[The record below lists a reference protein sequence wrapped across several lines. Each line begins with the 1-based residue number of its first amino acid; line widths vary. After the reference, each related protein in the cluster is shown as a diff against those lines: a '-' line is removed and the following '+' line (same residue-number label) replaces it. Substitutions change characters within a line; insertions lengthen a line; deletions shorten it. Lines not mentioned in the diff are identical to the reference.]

1 MSSRRNSGDKAVAGG
16 APGLQRLASGRVA
29 GGVVVAVLFMGS
41 SLLTPLYQLYR
52 SQYGMG
58 ALGLTLIYAV
68 YVVGNL
74 AALLFLGRLSD
85 QLGRRPIVLAGLAL
99 AALSTVL
106 FLLASGSGLLFAGRV
121 ASGCA
126 VGLGSGAATAWIT
139 EATPAERRPLAA
151 STMTAFNFAGLALGP
166 VIAGLLVQY
175 ARWPLRL
182 PFVVYLGLLAAAV
195 AWVLIA
201 CETLDRE
208 RAEDFN
214 LMPRLAVPSGKRL
227 AFAGPAAGGFAAMAV
242 VGYYAALGPTML
254 RETIGV
260 TNQALGG
267 LVVAELFTV
276 AAAAILVTRRI
287 EPDRLLRWGLAAA
300 PLGLGALA
308 VAQARSSLAMMLVG
322 TTLSGIASAFSY
334 RGGLG
339 AINALAPADRRAEVV
354 SAYFICCFMG
364 NALPII
370 GVGALSERLGAVPA
384 DRVFAFGISL
394 VALAA
399 LGCALLFRSSPKA
412 GDAKA
417 APARRGDRD
426 QNLKVVPR

>member
-1 MSSRRNSGDKAVAGG
+1 MVSSRNKGG
-16 APGLQRLASGRVA
+16 GRLERLRSGRVA
-29 GGVVVAVLFMGS
+29 GGLVVAMLFMGS

-52 SQYGMG
+52 TQYGLG

-68 YVVGNL
+68 YVIGNL
-74 AALLFLGRLSD
+74 TALLFLGRLSD
-85 QLGRRPIVLAGLAL
+85 QLGRRPIILAGILL
-99 AALSTVL
+99 AALSTLL
-106 FLLASGSGLLFAGRV
+106 FLIASGSGLLFAGRV

-166 VIAGLLVQY
+166 IMAGVLVQY
-175 ARWPLRL
+175 APWPLRL
-182 PFVVYLGLLAAAV
+182 SFAVYLGLLAAV
-195 AWVLIA
+195 FMLVLA
-201 CETLDRE
+201 ARETLDRKQ
-208 RAEDFN
+208 AEPFS
-214 LMPRLAVPSGKRL
+214 LAPRLAVPKGKRL
-227 AFAGPAAGGFAAMAV
+227 AFAAPAAGGFAAMAV

-254 RETIGV
+254 RETV
-260 TNQALGG
+260 RMTNQALSG

-276 AAAAILVTRRI
+276 AAVAILVTRRI
-287 EPDRLLRWGLAAA
+287 EPGRLLRWGLALT

-308 VAQARSSLAMMLVG
+308 LAQAWSSLAAMLVG
-322 TTLSGIASAFSY
+322 TTLSGAASAFSY

-339 AINALAPADRRAEVV
+339 AISALAPADRRAELA

-370 GVGALSERLGAVPA
+370 GVGALSESLGAVPA
-384 DRVFAFGISL
+384 DRIFALGLSL
-394 VALAA
+394 VALTA
-399 LGCALLFRSSPKA
+399 LGFASHEKA
-412 GDAKA
+412 T
-417 APARRGDRD
+417 PHRRGERD